1 MKLFKG
7 TIVVAGIILAS
18 HVANAQSIGIGI
30 KGGLN
35 FAKLNGNQSLSQNYD
50 NRTGYH
56 VGGYALFKLGK
67 IGIQPELLYSQQGTK
82 YSVNINKFD
91 ANFSYINIP
100 VLIKLYTVAGI
111 NLQVGPQIGFATN
124 STATVTN
131 DAGTQTF
138 SQFIKGKDISVAMG
152 LGWDLPF
159 GLSIDARY
167 NLGVSDNNNSPYTG
181 QVKNQVIMISA
192 GYRLFK
198 LGK

>member
-7 TIVVAGIILAS
+7 AIVVAGLILAS

-56 VGGYALFKLGK
+56 FGAYALFKLGK
-67 IGIQPELLYSQQGTK
+67 IGIQPEVLYSQQGAK
-82 YSVNINKFD
+82 YTANLTNFD
-91 ANFSYINIP
+91 ANFSYVNIP
-100 VLIKLYTVAGI
+100 VIIKLYTVAGI
-111 NLQVGPQIGFATN
+111 NLQVGPQVGFATN
-124 STATVTN
+124 SKATVTF
-131 DAGTQTF
+131 DGSTQTYN
-138 SQFIKGKDISVAMG
+138 SFIKNKDISLAMG
-152 LGWDLPF
+152 LGWDIPF

-167 NLGVSDNNNSPYTG
+167 NLGLSDNNNSGSPG
-181 QVKNQVIMISA
+181 QVKNQVIMVSV